1 MKNQK
6 LNALLLSGIFILASS
21 LTFAQKINFSG
32 TWTFNESKSVLSGE
46 GGPRGAAVKMVIK
59 HDGNTLSIEKTNR
72 GQGGNERTFTE
83 NYTLDGKESENPAFR
98 DNVKKST
105 VKWSDDK
112 KSLTITSKMV
122 FERDGQQMEVNTT
135 EVFTLS
141 SDKKTLNV
149 DYTSKSARGERK
161 NTFVYDKAE

>member
-1 MKNQK
+1 MKKQLINS
-6 LNALLLSGIFILASS
+6 LLLSGIFILASS

-32 TWTFNESKSVLSGE
+32 TWNFNESKSVLSGE
-46 GGPRGAAVKMVIK
+46 GGPRGAAIKMTINQ
-59 HDGNTLSIEKTNR
+59 DGNKMSIEKTNR

-83 NYTLDGKESENPAFR
+83 NYTLDGKECENPAFR

-105 VKWSDDK
+105 ARWSEDK
-112 KSLTITSKMV
+112 KSLTISSKMV

-135 EVFTLS
+135 EIFTLS

-149 DYTSKSARGERK
+149 DYTSKSSRGERK
-161 NTFVYDKAE
+161 NTFVYDKI